1 MKKRLLILGMIFTMA
16 VSSAGCGS
24 SSSSDNAGR
33 TDKQTATVHDSQ
45 KDTSNDSKSD
55 NDKKD
60 TKYKTADEITMDD
73 LMSHDETP
81 AEDFEFNDNSD
92 EIVIDKYVGKDP
104 IVVIPDEIDGKKVI
118 GFSFM
123 NDKNIVAVRI
133 GDNIRE
139 IDRYAFG
146 NAENLKY
153 LVLGKSVKSIDG
165 GNFFG
170 TNLKELILNDGLEKI
185 GEDEF
190 TYYVDPPLD
199 NSGMDLK
206 IPESV
211 TELHVS
217 DFNLIGKPGSYAE
230 QYAKEHADSRVTF
243 TAELFTIC
251 QLIKY

>member
-24 SSSSDNAGR
+24 SSSDNAGK
-33 TDKQTATVHDSQ
+33 TDQTKQTADVQDSQ
-45 KDTSNDSKSD
+45 KDTSSSDKSD
-55 NDKKD
+55 DKND
-60 TKYKTADEITMDD
+60 TNYKSADEITMDD

-81 AEDFEFNDNSD
+81 AEDFELIDSTDNIII
-92 EIVIDKYVGKDP
+92 EKYVGKDP
-104 IVVIPDEIDGKKVI
+104 IVVIPDEIDGKKVV

-139 IDRYAFG
+139 IDQNAFG

-165 GNFFG
+165 YNFYG
-170 TNLKELILNDGLEKI
+170 TNLKELILNDGLERI
-185 GEDEF
+185 GEDELNV
-190 TYYVDPPLD
+190 VDPPLD

-243 TAELFTIC
+243 TAE
-251 QLIKY
+251 

>member
-1 MKKRLLILGMIFTMA
+1 MKKRLLILGMIFTMV

-24 SSSSDNAGR
+24 SSSDNAGK
-33 TDKQTATVHDSQ
+33 TDQTKQTANVQDSQ
-45 KDTSNDSKSD
+45 KDTSSSDKNDTSYKS
-55 NDKKD
+55 
-60 TKYKTADEITMDD
+60 ADEITMDD

-81 AEDFEFNDNSD
+81 AEDFEFNDSTDNIII
-92 EIVIDKYVGKDP
+92 EKYVGKDP
-104 IVVIPDEIDGKKVI
+104 IVVIPDEIDGKKVV
-118 GFSFM
+118 GFHDTFT
-123 NDKNIVAVRI
+123 NDKNIIAVRI
-133 GDNIRE
+133 GDNITE

-153 LVLGKSVKSIDG
+153 LVLGESVKSIDG

-170 TNLKELILNDGLEKI
+170 TNLKELILNDGLERI

-190 TYYVDPPLD
+190 TYIVDPPLD

-230 QYAKEHADSRVTF
+230 QYANEHADSRVTF
-243 TAELFTIC
+243 TAE
-251 QLIKY
+251 

>member
-24 SSSSDNAGR
+24 SSSDNAGK
-33 TDKQTATVHDSQ
+33 TDQSKQTANVQDSQ
-45 KDTSNDSKSD
+45 KDTSSSDKSD
-55 NDKKD
+55 DKND
-60 TKYKTADEITMDD
+60 TNYKSADEITMDD

-81 AEDFEFNDNSD
+81 AEDFEFNDGRD
-92 EIVIDKYVGKDP
+92 DIIIDKYVGKDP
-104 IVVIPDEIDGKKVI
+104 IVVIPDEIDGKKVV

-133 GDNIRE
+133 GDNITE
-139 IDRYAFG
+139 IDRHAFG

-153 LVLGKSVKSIDG
+153 IVSGKSVKSIDG
-165 GNFFG
+165 YNFYG
-170 TNLKELILNDGLEKI
+170 TNLKELILNDGLERI
-185 GEDEF
+185 GEDELNV
-190 TYYVDPPLD
+190 VDPPLD

-243 TAELFTIC
+243 TAE
-251 QLIKY
+251 

>member
-1 MKKRLLILGMIFTMA
+1 MKKRLLILGMIFTMV

-24 SSSSDNAGR
+24 SSSDNAGK
-33 TDKQTATVHDSQ
+33 TDQTKQTADVQDSQ
-45 KDTSNDSKSD
+45 KDTSSSDKSD
-55 NDKKD
+55 DKND
-60 TKYKTADEITMDD
+60 TNYKSADEITMDD

-81 AEDFEFNDNSD
+81 AEDFEFNDSTDNIII
-92 EIVIDKYVGKDP
+92 EKYVGKDP
-104 IVVIPDEIDGKKVI
+104 IVVIPDEIDGKKVV
-118 GFSFM
+118 GFHDTFT
-123 NDKNIVAVRI
+123 NDKNIIAVRI
-133 GDNIRE
+133 GDNITE

-153 LVLGKSVKSIDG
+153 LVLGESVKSIDG

-170 TNLKELILNDGLEKI
+170 TNLKELILNDGLERI

-190 TYYVDPPLD
+190 TYIVDPPLD

-230 QYAKEHADSRVTF
+230 QYANEHADSRVTF
-243 TAELFTIC
+243 TAE
-251 QLIKY
+251 

>member
-24 SSSSDNAGR
+24 SSSDNAGK
-33 TDKQTATVHDSQ
+33 TDQTKQTANVQDSQ
-45 KDTSNDSKSD
+45 KDESSDSKSD

-60 TKYKTADEITMDD
+60 EKYKSADEITMDD

-81 AEDFEFNDNSD
+81 AEDFEFNDGRD
-92 EIVIDKYVGKDP
+92 DIIIDKYVGKDP
-104 IVVIPDEIDGKKVI
+104 IVVIPDEIDGKKVV

-139 IDRYAFG
+139 IDQNAFG

-165 GNFFG
+165 YNFYG
-170 TNLKELILNDGLEKI
+170 TNLKELILNDGLERI
-185 GEDEF
+185 GEDELNV
-190 TYYVDPPLD
+190 VDPPLD

-243 TAELFTIC
+243 TAE
-251 QLIKY
+251 

>member
-24 SSSSDNAGR
+24 SSSDNAGK
-33 TDKQTATVHDSQ
+33 TDQTKQTANVQDSQ
-45 KDTSNDSKSD
+45 KDESSDSKSD

-60 TKYKTADEITMDD
+60 EKYKSADEITMDD

-81 AEDFEFNDNSD
+81 AEDFEFYDGRDN
-92 EIVIDKYVGKDP
+92 IIIDKYVGKDP
-104 IVVIPDEIDGKKVI
+104 IVVIPDEIDGKKVV

-139 IDRYAFG
+139 IDQNAFG

-165 GNFFG
+165 YNFYG
-170 TNLKELILNDGLEKI
+170 TNLKELILNDGLERI
-185 GEDEF
+185 GEDELNV
-190 TYYVDPPLD
+190 VDPPLD

-243 TAELFTIC
+243 TAE
-251 QLIKY
+251 

>member
-24 SSSSDNAGR
+24 SSSDNAGK
-33 TDKQTATVHDSQ
+33 TEQPKQTATVQDSQ

-92 EIVIDKYVGKDP
+92 AIVIDKYVGKDP
-104 IVVIPDEIDGKKVI
+104 IVVIPDEIDGKKVV
-118 GFSFM
+118 GFRFM

-133 GDNIRE
+133 GDNITE
-139 IDRYAFG
+139 IDQNAFG

-165 GNFFG
+165 YNFYG
-170 TNLKELILNDGLEKI
+170 TNLKELILNDGLERI
-185 GEDEF
+185 GEDELNV
-190 TYYVDPPLD
+190 VDPPLD

-243 TAELFTIC
+243 TAE
-251 QLIKY
+251 

>member
-1 MKKRLLILGMIFTMA
+1 MKKRLLILGMIFTMV

-24 SSSSDNAGR
+24 SSSDNSGKA
-33 TDKQTATVHDSQ
+33 DQSKQTANVQDSQ
-45 KDTSNDSKSD
+45 KDTSSSDKSD
-55 NDKKD
+55 NKND
-60 TKYKTADEITMDD
+60 TSYKSADEITMDD

-81 AEDFEFNDNSD
+81 AEDFEFNDSTDNIII
-92 EIVIDKYVGKDP
+92 EKYVGKDP
-104 IVVIPDEIDGKKVI
+104 IVVIPDEIDGKKVV
-118 GFSFM
+118 GFHDTFT
-123 NDKNIVAVRI
+123 NDKNIIAVRI
-133 GDNIRE
+133 GDNITE

-153 LVLGKSVKSIDG
+153 LVLGESVKSIDG

-170 TNLKELILNDGLEKI
+170 TNLKELILNDGLERI

-190 TYYVDPPLD
+190 TYIVDPPLD

-230 QYAKEHADSRVTF
+230 QYANEHADSRVTF
-243 TAELFTIC
+243 TAE
-251 QLIKY
+251 

>member
-24 SSSSDNAGR
+24 SSSDNSGKA
-33 TDKQTATVHDSQ
+33 DQSKQTANVQDSQ
-45 KDTSNDSKSD
+45 KDTSSSDKSD
-55 NDKKD
+55 NKND
-60 TKYKTADEITMDD
+60 TNYKSADEITMDD

-81 AEDFEFNDNSD
+81 AEDFEFNDSTDNIII
-92 EIVIDKYVGKDP
+92 EKYVGKDP
-104 IVVIPDEIDGKKVI
+104 IVVIPDEIDGKKVV

-139 IDRYAFG
+139 IDQNAFG

-165 GNFFG
+165 YNFYG
-170 TNLKELILNDGLEKI
+170 TNLKELILNDGLERI
-185 GEDEF
+185 GEDELNV
-190 TYYVDPPLD
+190 VDPPLD

-217 DFNLIGKPGSYAE
+217 DFNLISKPGSYAE

-243 TAELFTIC
+243 TAE
-251 QLIKY
+251 

>member
-1 MKKRLLILGMIFTMA
+1 MKKRLLILGMIFTMV

-24 SSSSDNAGR
+24 SSSDNAGK
-33 TDKQTATVHDSQ
+33 TDQTKQTADVQDSQ
-45 KDTSNDSKSD
+45 KDTSSSDKSD
-55 NDKKD
+55 NKKD
-60 TKYKTADEITMDD
+60 TSYKSADEITMDD

-81 AEDFEFNDNSD
+81 AEDFEFNDSTDNIII
-92 EIVIDKYVGKDP
+92 EKYVGKDP
-104 IVVIPDEIDGKKVI
+104 IVVIPDEIDGKKVV
-118 GFSFM
+118 GFHDTFT
-123 NDKNIVAVRI
+123 NDKNIIAVRI
-133 GDNIRE
+133 GDNITE

-153 LVLGKSVKSIDG
+153 LVLGESVKSIDG

-170 TNLKELILNDGLEKI
+170 TNLKELILNDGLERI

-190 TYYVDPPLD
+190 TYIVDPPLD

-230 QYAKEHADSRVTF
+230 QYANEHADSRVTF
-243 TAELFTIC
+243 TAE
-251 QLIKY
+251 

>member
-1 MKKRLLILGMIFTMA
+1 MKKRLLILGMIFTMV

-24 SSSSDNAGR
+24 SSSDNAGK
-33 TDKQTATVHDSQ
+33 TDQTKQTANVQDSQ
-45 KDTSNDSKSD
+45 KDTSSSDKSD
-55 NDKKD
+55 NKND
-60 TKYKTADEITMDD
+60 TSYKSADEITMDD

-81 AEDFEFNDNSD
+81 AEDFEFNDSTDNIII
-92 EIVIDKYVGKDP
+92 EKYVGKDP

-139 IDRYAFG
+139 IDQNAFG

-153 LVLGKSVKSIDG
+153 LVSGKSVKSIDG
-165 GNFFG
+165 YNFYG
-170 TNLKELILNDGLEKI
+170 TNLKELILNDGLERI
-185 GEDEF
+185 GEDELNV
-190 TYYVDPPLD
+190 VDPPLD

-230 QYAKEHADSRVTF
+230 QYANEHADAGVTF
-243 TAELFTIC
+243 TAE
-251 QLIKY
+251 

>member
-24 SSSSDNAGR
+24 SSSDNAGK
-33 TDKQTATVHDSQ
+33 TEQPKQTATVQDSQ

-81 AEDFEFNDNSD
+81 AEDFELIDNSD
-92 EIVIDKYVGKDP
+92 EIVIEKYVGKDP
-104 IVVIPDEIDGKKVI
+104 IVVIPDEIDGKKVV
-118 GFSFM
+118 GFRFM

-133 GDNIRE
+133 GDNITE
-139 IDRYAFG
+139 IDQNAFG

-165 GNFFG
+165 YNFYG
-170 TNLKELILNDGLEKI
+170 TNLKELILNDGLERI
-185 GEDEF
+185 GEDELNV
-190 TYYVDPPLD
+190 VDPPLD
-199 NSGMDLK
+199 NIGMDLK

-243 TAELFTIC
+243 TAE
-251 QLIKY
+251 

>member
-1 MKKRLLILGMIFTMA
+1 MKKKLLILGMIFTMA

-24 SSSSDNAGR
+24 STSDNSGK
-33 TDKQTATVHDSQ
+33 TDKQTATVQDSQ
-45 KDTSNDSKSD
+45 NDTSSDSKSD

-60 TKYKTADEITMDD
+60 TKYKSADEITMDD

-133 GDNIRE
+133 GDNITE

-211 TELHVS
+211 TEMHLR
-217 DFNLIGKPGSYAE
+217 DFHLIVKAGSYAE
-230 QYAKEHADSRVTF
+230 QYAKEY
-243 TAELFTIC
+243 AESNNLT
-251 QLIKY
+251 YTVE

>member
-33 TDKQTATVHDSQ
+33 TDKQTATVQDSQ
-45 KDTSNDSKSD
+45 KDTSSDSKSD

-81 AEDFEFNDNSD
+81 AEDFEFNDSTDNIII
-92 EIVIDKYVGKDP
+92 EKYVGKDP

-243 TAELFTIC
+243 TAE
-251 QLIKY
+251 

>member
-24 SSSSDNAGR
+24 STSDNSGK
-33 TDKQTATVHDSQ
+33 TDKQTATVQDSQ

-81 AEDFEFNDNSD
+81 AEDFELIDSTDNIII
-92 EIVIDKYVGKDP
+92 EKYVGKDP
-104 IVVIPDEIDGKKVI
+104 IVVIPDEIDGKKVV

-139 IDRYAFG
+139 IDQNAFG

-165 GNFFG
+165 YNFYG
-170 TNLKELILNDGLEKI
+170 TNLKELILNDGLERI
-185 GEDEF
+185 GEDELNV
-190 TYYVDPPLD
+190 VDPPLD

-243 TAELFTIC
+243 TAE
-251 QLIKY
+251 

>member
-24 SSSSDNAGR
+24 SSSDNAGK
-33 TDKQTATVHDSQ
+33 TDQTKQTADVQDSQ
-45 KDTSNDSKSD
+45 KDTSSSDKSD
-55 NDKKD
+55 NKND
-60 TKYKTADEITMDD
+60 TSYKSADEITMDD

-81 AEDFEFNDNSD
+81 AEDFEFNDSTD

-104 IVVIPDEIDGKKVI
+104 IVVIPDEIDGKKVV
-118 GFSFM
+118 GFNDTFT
-123 NDKNIVAVRI
+123 NDKNIIAVRI
-133 GDNIRE
+133 GDNITE

-153 LVLGKSVKSIDG
+153 LVLGESVKSIDG

-170 TNLKELILNDGLEKI
+170 TNLKELILNDGLERI

-190 TYYVDPPLD
+190 TYIVDPPLD

-243 TAELFTIC
+243 TAE
-251 QLIKY
+251 